1 MKKKTALNRTSTAVK
16 AWFKEPKTGL
26 FLHWGLY
33 ALEGWHEQDQWRRN
47 WERGTYSQLAN
58 RFTARHFDPH
68 HWLDVAED
76 LGASYLCLTTKHA
89 DGFCLFD
96 SKETNY
102 TTMHTPFG
110 RDVVRELADACHM
123 REMPLFLYYSV
134 IDEHHPNYPHAGRRW
149 EYPGPQPGD
158 APSKTAYLRYLK
170 AQVTELCTNYGRIH
184 GFWWD
189 ANIARWRA
197 PSINALIR
205 KLQPGIVINDRGLD
219 GGDFGTPER
228 DWDDIVNAELVFE
241 RPTEACQALG
251 SQSWG
256 HRRHEDY
263 YTHAHLTRSIA
274 KIHGKGG
281 HYLLN
286 TGPLPDGRILPRER
300 RMLKAIGDWKRATQ
314 EAFVGVQPVS
324 DLITNRDVLLTRR
337 DARTW
342 YVILHT
348 LQPTCAIALKPFI
361 SQPARATE
369 LVTGKPVKTRLELL
383 PWDHEHERPFLRI
396 YDLPEALLNRTAPV
410 IRLEFDR
417 PPTRAVLETMTDQI
431 EA

>member
-1 MKKKTALNRTSTAVK
+1 MKKNYTSNNHARAVTH
-16 AWFKEPKTGL
+16 WFREPKLGL

-47 WERGTYSQLAN
+47 WKREDYARLAK
-58 RFTARHFDPH
+58 RFTASNFDPH
-68 HWLDVAED
+68 HWIDVAGE
-76 LGASYLCLTTKHA
+76 LGATYLCLTTKHA

-96 SKETNY
+96 SKQTHY
-102 TTMHTPFG
+102 TSMHTAFG
-110 RDVVRELADACHM
+110 RDVVRELADACHA
-123 REMPLFLYYSV
+123 RKMPLFLYYSV
-134 IDEHHPNYPHAGRRW
+134 IDEHHPSYPHAGRRW

-158 APSKTAYLRYLK
+158 KPSKQAYLKYLK

-189 ANIARWRA
+189 ANIARWRD

-219 GGDFGTPER
+219 DGDFGTPER
-228 DWDDIVNAELVFE
+228 DWDESVNAQLAFDQ
-241 RPTEACQALG
+241 PTEACQALG

-263 YTHAHLTRSIA
+263 YTHAHLVRSIA

-286 TGPLPDGRILPRER
+286 TGPLPDGRIAPRER
-300 RMLKAIGDWKRATQ
+300 RMLQAIGNWYRATR
-314 EAFVGVQPVS
+314 EAFVGVKPVS
-324 DLITNRDVLLTRR
+324 DLIANRDVLLTRR
-337 DARTW
+337 NARTW
-342 YVILHT
+342 YVVLHK
-348 LQPTCAIALKPFI
+348 LQATRTIELKPFI
-361 SQPARATE
+361 SQPVRATE
-369 LVTGKPVKTRLELL
+369 LVSGKPVQTRLELL
-383 PWDHEHERPFLRI
+383 PWDHEHGQPFLRV
-396 YDLPEALLNRTAPV
+396 YDLPESLLNRTAPV

-417 PPTRAVLETMTDQI
+417 PPKRAALDTMGITK
-431 EA
+431 EP